1 MSGFHL
7 LFPTK
12 SSAEELYRSS
22 FNSGEVHRKREASL
36 APRPTEAISN
46 PARYLEPTRKASEGF
61 PYRSVVITD
70 REGRRER
77 QATARRTGTTLVKCA
92 AVGGGL
98 GATEFGTPN
107 SCATAEAT
115 GHGFR
120 KRNRVTSEPRPPAFR
135 LRLAS
140 PGIKLLRC
148 RRPTHPG
155 CHFAARCPLY
165 ACHPRPVNGYDSLF
179 ARIRIRGRNCTTLSV
194 RPRREAER
202 DAYDRGPQ
210 SCRI

>member
-1 MSGFHL
+1 MAFLSCLLEDAVPSVLEGADAVRPLHTRRHLVGPTSLHLARSMSGFHL

-77 QATARRTGTTLVKCA
+77 
-92 AVGGGL
+92 
-98 GATEFGTPN
+98 
-107 SCATAEAT
+107 
-115 GHGFR
+115 
-120 KRNRVTSEPRPPAFR
+120 
-135 LRLAS
+135 
-140 PGIKLLRC
+140 
-148 RRPTHPG
+148 
-155 CHFAARCPLY
+155 
-165 ACHPRPVNGYDSLF
+165 
-179 ARIRIRGRNCTTLSV
+179 
-194 RPRREAER
+194 
-202 DAYDRGPQ
+202 
-210 SCRI
+210 